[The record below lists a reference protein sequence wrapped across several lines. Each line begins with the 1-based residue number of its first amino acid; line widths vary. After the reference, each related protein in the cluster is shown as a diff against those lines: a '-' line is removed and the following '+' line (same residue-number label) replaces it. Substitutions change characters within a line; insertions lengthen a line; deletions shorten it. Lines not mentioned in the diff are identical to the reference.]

1 MFGSSK
7 ILEQK
12 IDIYEQLSKEMLDKL
27 ERAVTSIQD
36 NSTKVAIILERH
48 EARLDE
54 GDKANQAIM
63 SLIKRVEHNLED
75 LEKKVDTLTK
85 FMWTGA
91 GVAMALLI
99 AIEFIPH
106 WGLTIKSN
114 TSMMEPGN
122 TLVNGLS

>member
-1 MFGSSK
+1 MFGASK

-54 GDKANQAIM
+54 GDTANQAIM

-75 LEKKVDTLTK
+75 LEKKVDTVTK

-91 GVAMALLI
+91 GIGAALLI

-114 TSMMEPGN
+114 TSMMEPGSA
-122 TLVNGLS
+122 LVNGLS

>member
-7 ILEQK
+7 VLEQK

-99 AIEFIPH
+99 AIEFLPH